1 MRQYKLVV
9 TKKGSS
15 PTKTPI
21 HEKVVE
27 QLLKFTMELPKTPGI
42 SGKELLLPKQN
53 YKDATSRLVPLLT
66 DNALAGD
73 VVAILEAIETE
84 HTAIIFQQM

>member
-1 MRQYKLVV
+1 MKQYKLVV

-15 PTKTPI
+15 PTKTPV
-21 HEKVVE
+21 HEKVVD
-27 QLLKFTMELPKTPGI
+27 QVLKFTIELPKAPGTN
-42 SGKELLLPKQN
+42 GKELLLPKQN

-73 VVAILEAIETE
+73 VVTILEGIESE